1 MLFFLLNDIDIYS
14 TDVLVRKVER
24 AVLIS
29 VANHFVLHH
38 LHKVQVET
46 TEQVQIYKASLELK
60 DKQVKAYAMVF
71 FGSECVYCG

>member
-29 VANHFVLHH
+29 VANLFVLHH

-46 TEQVQIYKASLELK
+46 TEQVQIYKTGLVFK
-60 DKQVKAYAMVF
+60 DKQVKGYAV
-71 FGSECVYCG
+71 